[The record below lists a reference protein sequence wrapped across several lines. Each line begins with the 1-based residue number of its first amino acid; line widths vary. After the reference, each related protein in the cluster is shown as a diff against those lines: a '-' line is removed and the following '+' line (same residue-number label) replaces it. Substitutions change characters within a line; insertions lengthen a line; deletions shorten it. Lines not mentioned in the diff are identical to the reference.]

1 MLFFDGTSIQSETLP
16 DGSVKTHFYH
26 PPTKTN
32 IYKTT
37 DKHHRLLEQVDDGPD
52 GYTKTT
58 YQYDE
63 EGRVTEI
70 ATFNRSGTMIGKEA
84 MKYQVDSFGNWTEKK
99 SLGWD
104 PKMTS
109 KSDQLLS
116 ITKRVISYY

>member
-1 MLFFDGTSIQSETLP
+1 
-16 DGSVKTHFYH
+16 
-26 PPTKTN
+26 
-32 IYKTT
+32 
-37 DKHHRLLEQVDDGPD
+37 
-52 GYTKTT
+52 
-58 YQYDE
+58 
-63 EGRVTEI
+63 
-70 ATFNRSGTMIGKEA
+70 MIGKEA